1 MDVSIKHNI
10 LITGSQGGLGKE
22 ICKIIK
28 KSDHNVFQHSR
39 SKFADI
45 NCDFNNIE
53 EVKKLEPFIRLNKIN
68 CLINNSGIYS
78 NKEFT
83 LLTEEEI
90 FNIINVNL
98 TAPILLT
105 KYVYKSVVQNKGK
118 GLIVNINSLA
128 GKYPS
133 YNESIYCASK
143 FGLSGFGGSLSIN
156 QKTSNIKVID
166 CFIGAMKT
174 SMTINRKN
182 FENLLDPIEVAEFI
196 FSLIDSCQNYTI
208 SSFELRNSK

>member
-1 MDVSIKHNI
+1 MKYNI

-22 ICKIIK
+22 IYK
-28 KSDHNVFQHSR
+28 KVKATKHSVFQHSR
-39 SKFADI
+39 SSNTDI
-45 NCDFNNIE
+45 NCDFNKLE
-53 EVKKLEPFIRLNKIN
+53 EVKKIQEFIREKQIN
-68 CLINNSGIYS
+68 CLINNSGVYS

-83 LLTEEEI
+83 SLTEEEI

-98 TAPILLT
+98 IAPILLT
-105 KYVYKSVVQNKGK
+105 KYVYKNIIQNKSQ
-118 GLIVNINSLA
+118 GLIININSLA

-143 FGLSGFGGSLSIN
+143 FGLSGFGSSLSIN
-156 QKTSNIKVID
+156 QKKSNVKVID

-174 SMTINRKN
+174 NMTINRDN
-182 FENLLDPIEVAEFI
+182 YENLMEPSEISEFI
-196 FSLIDSCQNYTI
+196 INLIDSNHNYTI

>member
-1 MDVSIKHNI
+1 MKYNI

-22 ICKIIK
+22 IYKRIK
-28 KSDHNVFQHSR
+28 NSHHNIFQHSR
-39 SKFADI
+39 SKVADI

-53 EVKKLEPFIRLNKIN
+53 EVKKIESFIRINKIN
-68 CLINNSGIYS
+68 CLINNSGVYS

-83 LLTEEEI
+83 SLTEEEI

-105 KYVYKSVVQNKGK
+105 KYVYKSVVQNKNQ

-156 QKTSNIKVID
+156 QKISNIKVID
-166 CFIGAMKT
+166 CFVT
-174 SMTINRKN
+174 
-182 FENLLDPIEVAEFI
+182 E
-196 FSLIDSCQNYTI
+196 
-208 SSFELRNSK
+208 